1 MRLDYYLHDV
11 FTIIKSKVKFGVFSA
26 PGFVL

>member
-11 FTIIKSKVKFGVFSA
+11 FIIIKSEVKFGVFSA
-26 PGFVL
+26 PGFV